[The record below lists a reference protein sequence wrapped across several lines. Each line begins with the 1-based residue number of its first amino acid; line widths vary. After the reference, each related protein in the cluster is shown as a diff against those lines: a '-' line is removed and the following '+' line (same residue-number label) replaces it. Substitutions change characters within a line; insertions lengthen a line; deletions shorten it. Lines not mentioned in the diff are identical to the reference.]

1 MKSFLTLSNPVDYSL
16 SGVSIHGILEAR
28 LLGCVPVQCKMVT
41 VLLPFLEAQ
50 KDFSPVFST
59 GTCMSFQRQT
69 TQYCSPL
76 PTTGSLWSFKLQ
88 LIRLGLQYFV
98 NQRSDFPTLTLALKV
113 VFTALILLFQLP
125 VCLSSHSDLSCVLH
139 FGIQEELFII
149 FQSIQLFTCYQ
160 SAVAIPKL
168 VICGIRSFQTTE
180 YGNSTFV
187 GLSVF
192 TIFFSILEL
201 DLLNINDI
209 QITLKFSM
217 SLVLC
222 ESFFMNEV

>member
-1 MKSFLTLSNPVDYSL
+1 
-16 SGVSIHGILEAR
+16 
-28 LLGCVPVQCKMVT
+28 
-41 VLLPFLEAQ
+41 
-50 KDFSPVFST
+50 
-59 GTCMSFQRQT
+59 MSFQRQT

-98 NQRSDFPTLTLALKV
+98 NQRSDSPTLTLALKV